1 MAIVNEGNIF
11 QVYSKF
17 IGYVMLT
24 LGALGIIGNIL
35 SIVVLI
41 NKERIC
47 FNYLLMALNC
57 FDTLHI
63 IFAIF
68 DVVRNNHEES
78 YPVFLLLIFPYFHYP
93 LYR

>member
-1 MAIVNEGNIF
+1 MAAVNQGNTF
-11 QVYSKF
+11 QSYSDF

-24 LGALGIIGNIL
+24 MGALGIIGNFL

-63 IFAIF
+63 IFAIL

-78 YPVFLLLIFPYFHYP
+78 YPVFFLLIFPYFHYP